1 MKLNRKWIN
10 EEFVDLHEVSDKEFV
25 EMLTVFGQKVE
36 TWERMD
42 AEIKNVVVG
51 KVVSIVRH
59 PNSDHMFICQ
69 VDVGQAEPVQIVTGA
84 QNVHEGDLV
93 PAALHNSYLPGGVHI
108 TKGKLRGEVSNGMLC
123 SFAELGLTQNDLPG
137 VFADG
142 IWILEP
148 DAGKPGDD
156 INKIIGNDDTVV
168 DFEITNNRPDC
179 YSIIGLARE
188 TAAAFGKHMRHHEPV
203 VHGSEAGSIF
213 DHLDVEVE
221 GMGIVASCTVAPKD
235 GMKVL
240 VNSDEIRKLRRINL
254 ELLLSSGNH
263 DCTLC
268 SKSNNC
274 KLQKLAKDLDVTEI
288 RFKSKKLDSH
298 KDATSPALVRDHS
311 KCILCGNCVRI
322 CNEVQGIGAIDFAF
336 RGFRSKIATAFNK
349 ELGQSH
355 ECVSCGQCARVC
367 PTGAL
372 MPNSSEIEDVFKAI
386 NNPAKK
392 VAVHI
397 APAVR
402 VGLGEIFGLP
412 QGQNVDGKIAA
423 ALRML
428 GFDYVYDT
436 AFAADLTIVEE
447 AGEFLERFRKG
458 TNLPQ
463 FTSCCPAW
471 VNYVEKFAPEFIPN
485 LSTARSPM
493 QMMGPILK
501 ADYEERGGKREDLVV
516 VAIMPCSAKK
526 SEAKRGEFYV
536 NGNPDTDYVVT
547 TVGLARMIKSS
558 HMERFATVLKAAE
571 KAKRNVIIQG
581 ASSSRELSR
590 DSSSSWLICSAT

>member
-1 MKLNRKWIN
+1 MEKEQFVTIEGKRVPIEGEKNLLELIRKAHFN
-10 EEFVDLHEVSDKEFV
+10 
-25 EMLTVFGQKVE
+25 
-36 TWERMD
+36 
-42 AEIKNVVVG
+42 
-51 KVVSIVRH
+51 
-59 PNSDHMFICQ
+59 
-69 VDVGQAEPVQIVTGA
+69 IVTFCYHPELAAYGA
-84 QNVHEGDLV
+84 C
-93 PAALHNSYLPGGVHI
+93 
-108 TKGKLRGEVSNGMLC
+108 RLC
-123 SFAELGLTQNDLPG
+123 L
-137 VFADG
+137 
-142 IWILEP
+142 
-148 DAGKPGDD
+148 
-156 INKIIGNDDTVV
+156 
-168 DFEITNNRPDC
+168 
-179 YSIIGLARE
+179 
-188 TAAAFGKHMRHHEPV
+188 
-203 VHGSEAGSIF
+203 
-213 DHLDVEVE
+213 VEVE

-235 GMKVL
+235 GMKVRI
-240 VNSDEIRKLRRINL
+240 NSDEIRKLRRINL

-547 TVGLARMIKSS
+547 TVGLARMIK
-558 HMERFATVLKAAE
+558 EAGIDFAHLENEWFDMPFGTKTGAG
-571 KAKRNVIIQG
+571 VIFG
-581 ASSSRELSR
+581 ASGGVMEAALRYAVAELDPAGARSVKFTSLREPKVFKEKTITIGDVKIRTAVVSGLKNARKLLEDIKAGKDHYDFIEVMSCQGGCVAGAGQPQFDGWAPR
-590 DSSSSWLICSAT
+590 KVRADGLYQEDTELAYKSQDNSGVLALYGRILDKVGGPVAHQLLHTHYKSKKVRIREEE

>member
-1 MKLNRKWIN
+1 MEK
-10 EEFVDLHEVSDKEFV
+10 EQFVTIE
-25 EMLTVFGQKVE
+25 
-36 TWERMD
+36 
-42 AEIKNVVVG
+42 G
-51 KVVSIVRH
+51 KR
-59 PNSDHMFICQ
+59 
-69 VDVGQAEPVQIVTGA
+69 VQIEGEKNLLELIRKANFNIVTFCYHPELAAYGA
-84 QNVHEGDLV
+84 C
-93 PAALHNSYLPGGVHI
+93 
-108 TKGKLRGEVSNGMLC
+108 RLC
-123 SFAELGLTQNDLPG
+123 L
-137 VFADG
+137 
-142 IWILEP
+142 
-148 DAGKPGDD
+148 
-156 INKIIGNDDTVV
+156 
-168 DFEITNNRPDC
+168 
-179 YSIIGLARE
+179 
-188 TAAAFGKHMRHHEPV
+188 
-203 VHGSEAGSIF
+203 
-213 DHLDVEVE
+213 VEVE

-235 GMKVL
+235 GMKMR
-240 VNSDEIRKLRRINL
+240 VNSDEIRHLRRINL

-263 DCTLC
+263 NCTLC
-268 SKSNNC
+268 SKSGNC

-288 RFKSKKLDSH
+288 RFKSKKIDSH

-372 MPNSSEIEDVFKAI
+372 MPNSQEIEKVFEAI
-386 NNPAKK
+386 NNPNKK

-412 QGQNVDGKIAA
+412 QGTNVDGKIAT

-447 AGEFLERFRKG
+447 ATEFIKRFTKKDR
-458 TNLPQ
+458 LPQ
-463 FTSCCPAW
+463 LTSCCPAW
-471 VNYVEKFAPEFIPN
+471 VNYVEKYAPEFIPN
-485 LSTARSPM
+485 LSSARSPM
-493 QMMGPILK
+493 QMMGPVIK
-501 ADYEERGGKREDLVV
+501 ADFEQKGGKREDLVV

-526 SEAKRGEFYV
+526 YEATREEFSV

-547 TVGLARMIKSS
+547 TVGLARMIKEAGIDFVNLENEWFDMPFGTKTGAGVIFGASGGV
-558 HMERFATVLKAAE
+558 MEAALRFALAELDPENAHSVKFTSLREGTVFKEKTVKIGEHEIRVAVVSGLKNARKLLDDIKAGKNKYDFIEVMSCQGGCVAGAGQPQFDGWAPRKRRAE
-571 KAKRNVIIQG
+571 GLYQEDTELAYKSQDNSGVMALYGRIMDKIGGKR
-581 ASSSRELSR
+581 AHELLHTHYTDR
-590 DSSSSWLICSAT
+590 KDRTGQQ

>member
-1 MKLNRKWIN
+1 
-10 EEFVDLHEVSDKEFV
+10 
-25 EMLTVFGQKVE
+25 
-36 TWERMD
+36 
-42 AEIKNVVVG
+42 
-51 KVVSIVRH
+51 
-59 PNSDHMFICQ
+59 
-69 VDVGQAEPVQIVTGA
+69 
-84 QNVHEGDLV
+84 
-93 PAALHNSYLPGGVHI
+93 
-108 TKGKLRGEVSNGMLC
+108 
-123 SFAELGLTQNDLPG
+123 
-137 VFADG
+137 
-142 IWILEP
+142 
-148 DAGKPGDD
+148 
-156 INKIIGNDDTVV
+156 
-168 DFEITNNRPDC
+168 
-179 YSIIGLARE
+179 
-188 TAAAFGKHMRHHEPV
+188 
-203 VHGSEAGSIF
+203 
-213 DHLDVEVE
+213 
-221 GMGIVASCTVAPKD
+221 MGIVASCTVAPKD
-235 GMKVL
+235 GMKVR
-240 VNSDEIRKLRRINL
+240 VNSDEIRHLRRINL

-274 KLQKLAKDLDVTEI
+274 KLQKLAKDMDVTEI

-298 KDATSPALVRDHS
+298 KDATSAALVRDHS

-372 MPNSSEIEDVFKAI
+372 MPNSSEIEEVFKAI
-386 NNPAKK
+386 NNPNKK

-436 AFAADLTIVEE
+436 AFAADLTIWEE
-447 AGEFLERFRKG
+447 ANEFLARFKKG

-493 QMMGPILK
+493 QMMGPVLK
-501 ADYEERGGKREDLVV
+501 ADFEDKGGKREDLVV
-516 VAIMPCSAKK
+516 VAVMPCSAKK
-526 SEAKRGEFYV
+526 SESKRREFYV
-536 NGNPDTDYVVT
+536 NDNPDTDYVVT
-547 TVGLARMIKSS
+547 TVGLARMIKEAGIDFVNLENEWFDMPFGSKTG
-558 HMERFATVLKAAE
+558 AG
-571 KAKRNVIIQG
+571 VIFG
-581 ASSSRELSR
+581 ASGGVMEAALRYALSELDPANARSVKFSSLRQSSVFKEKTVEIGDLKIRTAVVSGLKNARKLLEDIKAGKDHYDFIEVMSCQGGCVAGAGQPQFDGWAPRKRRAEGLYQEDTELAYKSQDNSGVNALYGRILDQIGGPLAHKLLHTHYR
-590 DSSSSWLICSAT
+590 DKKDRTGQQN

>member
-1 MKLNRKWIN
+1 MQKEQFVTIEGKRVPIEGEKNLLELVRKANFNIMT
-10 EEFVDLHEVSDKEFV
+10 FCY
-25 EMLTVFGQKVE
+25 
-36 TWERMD
+36 
-42 AEIKNVVVG
+42 
-51 KVVSIVRH
+51 H
-59 PNSDHMFICQ
+59 PEL
-69 VDVGQAEPVQIVTGA
+69 AAYGA
-84 QNVHEGDLV
+84 C
-93 PAALHNSYLPGGVHI
+93 
-108 TKGKLRGEVSNGMLC
+108 RLC
-123 SFAELGLTQNDLPG
+123 L
-137 VFADG
+137 
-142 IWILEP
+142 
-148 DAGKPGDD
+148 
-156 INKIIGNDDTVV
+156 
-168 DFEITNNRPDC
+168 
-179 YSIIGLARE
+179 
-188 TAAAFGKHMRHHEPV
+188 
-203 VHGSEAGSIF
+203 
-213 DHLDVEVE
+213 VEVE
-221 GMGIVASCTVAPKD
+221 WMGIVASCTVAPKD
-235 GMKVL
+235 GMKVR
-240 VNSDEIRKLRRINL
+240 VNSDEIRHLRRINL

-274 KLQKLAKDLDVTEI
+274 KLQKLAKDMDVTEI

-298 KDATSPALVRDHS
+298 KDATSAALVRDHS

-372 MPNSSEIEDVFKAI
+372 MPNSSEIEAVFKAI
-386 NNPAKK
+386 NNPHKK

-436 AFAADLTIVEE
+436 AFAADLTILEE
-447 AGEFLERFRKG
+447 ATEFLERFKKG
-458 TNLPQ
+458 VNLPQ

-493 QMMGPILK
+493 QMMGPVLK
-501 ADYEERGGKREDLVV
+501 ADFEDKGGKREDLIV
-516 VAIMPCSAKK
+516 VAVMPCSAKK

-536 NGNPDTDYVVT
+536 DNNPDTDYVVT
-547 TVGLARMIKSS
+547 TVGLARMIKEAGIDFVNLENEWFDMPFGSKTG
-558 HMERFATVLKAAE
+558 AG
-571 KAKRNVIIQG
+571 VIFG
-581 ASSSRELSR
+581 ASGGVMEAALRYALAELDPANARSVKFSSLRKSSVFKEKTVEVGEVKIRTAVVSGLKNARKLLDDIKAGKDHYDFIEVMSCQGGCVAGAGQPQFDGWTPRKKRAEGLYQEDTELAYKSQDNSGVNALYGR
-590 DSSSSWLICSAT
+590 ILDKVGGPLAHKLLHTHYHDKKDRTGQQK

>member
-1 MKLNRKWIN
+1 MEKEQFVTIEGKRVPIEGEKNLLELIRKAHFN
-10 EEFVDLHEVSDKEFV
+10 
-25 EMLTVFGQKVE
+25 
-36 TWERMD
+36 
-42 AEIKNVVVG
+42 
-51 KVVSIVRH
+51 
-59 PNSDHMFICQ
+59 
-69 VDVGQAEPVQIVTGA
+69 IVTFCYHPELAAYGA
-84 QNVHEGDLV
+84 C
-93 PAALHNSYLPGGVHI
+93 
-108 TKGKLRGEVSNGMLC
+108 RLC
-123 SFAELGLTQNDLPG
+123 L
-137 VFADG
+137 
-142 IWILEP
+142 
-148 DAGKPGDD
+148 
-156 INKIIGNDDTVV
+156 
-168 DFEITNNRPDC
+168 
-179 YSIIGLARE
+179 
-188 TAAAFGKHMRHHEPV
+188 
-203 VHGSEAGSIF
+203 
-213 DHLDVEVE
+213 VEVE

-235 GMKVL
+235 GMKVR

-471 VNYVEKFAPEFIPN
+471 VN
-485 LSTARSPM
+485 
-493 QMMGPILK
+493 
-501 ADYEERGGKREDLVV
+501 
-516 VAIMPCSAKK
+516 
-526 SEAKRGEFYV
+526 
-536 NGNPDTDYVVT
+536 
-547 TVGLARMIKSS
+547 
-558 HMERFATVLKAAE
+558 
-571 KAKRNVIIQG
+571 
-581 ASSSRELSR
+581 
-590 DSSSSWLICSAT
+590 